1 MVSSVE
7 EVEGACGRD
16 EERGGR
22 SEKGGNRN
30 KERRETEMEYEYI
43 LFDSIVVKEA

>member
-16 EERGGR
+16 EERCGR